1 MTLRLAFATLTLAL
15 APVIAAAQCDHET
28 RTQST
33 SQCLQGQA
41 WDATTQ
47 TCVPSTSS

>member
-1 MTLRLAFATLTLAL
+1 MKLKLTLAILTL
-15 APVIAAAQCDHET
+15 AASPVLAMAECMPET

-33 SQCLQGQA
+33 SQCLQGQT

-47 TCVPSTSS
+47 TCVPVTSS